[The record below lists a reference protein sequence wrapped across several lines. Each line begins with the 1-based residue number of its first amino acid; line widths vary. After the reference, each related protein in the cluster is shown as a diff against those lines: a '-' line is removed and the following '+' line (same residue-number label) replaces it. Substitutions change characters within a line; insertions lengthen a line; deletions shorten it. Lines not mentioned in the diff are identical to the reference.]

1 MERLADRQTEILIL
15 NQLGTDAEREH
26 ALMKN
31 YNYIVHFKEPHWRID
46 ESLKSFYHS
55 ENQSNSGGTTQLNTP
70 IRMRDSQNWHSDWP
84 ETLTSDYP

>member
-46 ESLKSFYHS
+46 ESLKSF
-55 ENQSNSGGTTQLNTP
+55 
-70 IRMRDSQNWHSDWP
+70 
-84 ETLTSDYP
+84 